1 MTGTIQCCGFR
12 LLAALLLALAAGCG
26 KRAVEPVA
34 STPAGPKEYAL
45 CGEVVAF
52 SKERGTVIAKHD
64 EIPGYMPPMTMEFT
78 FEPADQAKFVE
89 GKRFRARL
97 VDDGKGNL
105 HLTTV
110 EPIDETKEQQ
120 VKAAANQLR
129 QDTAMRGKGAYRELG
144 ETVPQ
149 FSLYNQD
156 GEVVSFDRFR
166 GRRVV
171 LNFIYTRC
179 PIATMCPA
187 STARMM
193 ALQQAAKGKGISSLE
208 LVSISL
214 DPAYDTP
221 SVLKEYAKARGIDTA
236 NFTFLTGPES
246 AVRDLLHQFG
256 VIVEPGE
263 NFLKHTLATLLIDE
277 RGKIIHRVDGSAWS
291 PAEFLSRLPTP
302 QFY

>member
-78 FEPADQAKFVE
+78 FEPADQAKLVE

-97 VDDGKGNL
+97 ADDGKGNL
-105 HLTTV
+105 HLRAV

-129 QDTAMRGKGAYRELG
+129 QDTAMRGKGAYREVG
-144 ETVPQ
+144 ETVPR
-149 FSLYNQD
+149 FSLYDQD
-156 GEVVSFDRFR
+156 GDVVSFERFR
-166 GRRVV
+166 GRHVV
-171 LNFIYTRC
+171 LNFIYTV
-179 PIATMCPA
+179 
-187 STARMM
+187 AR
-193 ALQQAAKGKGISSLE
+193 L
-208 LVSISL
+208 
-214 DPAYDTP
+214 PP
-221 SVLKEYAKARGIDTA
+221 SV
-236 NFTFLTGPES
+236 
-246 AVRDLLHQFG
+246 
-256 VIVEPGE
+256 
-263 NFLKHTLATLLIDE
+263 
-277 RGKIIHRVDGSAWS
+277 
-291 PAEFLSRLPTP
+291 RLPP
-302 QFY
+302 CE

>member
-1 MTGTIQCCGFR
+1 
-12 LLAALLLALAAGCG
+12 
-26 KRAVEPVA
+26 
-34 STPAGPKEYAL
+34 
-45 CGEVVAF
+45 
-52 SKERGTVIAKHD
+52 
-64 EIPGYMPPMTMEFT
+64 
-78 FEPADQAKFVE
+78 
-89 GKRFRARL
+89 
-97 VDDGKGNL
+97 
-105 HLTTV
+105 
-110 EPIDETKEQQ
+110 
-120 VKAAANQLR
+120 
-129 QDTAMRGKGAYRELG
+129 
-144 ETVPQ
+144 
-149 FSLYNQD
+149 
-156 GEVVSFDRFR
+156 
-166 GRRVV
+166 
-171 LNFIYTRC
+171 
-179 PIATMCPA
+179 MCPA